1 MKTPNTPSSDPLLIP
16 DPLLIQIDSLRD
28 SRMSKVIETLRIM
41 VSYVIE
47 RNSQIFIWVLS
58 LGKSS

>member
-16 DPLLIQIDSLRD
+16 DRLLIQIDSLRD